1 MLLSDLGRM
10 GNIFNTWHEM
20 DRLHREMNRL
30 FSGRSLPFSREY
42 PAINLWSSG
51 DNVIVIAEI
60 PGIDSKD
67 LDISV
72 EGDILTVSGVRGHEE
87 LTENE
92 KYHRQE
98 RPHGRFRRNVRLPFR
113 VDPQKVDAV
122 YEKGIVKITLPRLEQ
137 DKPKKI
143 SIKTE

>member
-10 GNIFNTWHEM
+10 GNIFDTWREM
-20 DRLHREMNRL
+20 DRLHHEMNRL

-42 PAINLWSSG
+42 PAINLWSSE
-51 DNVIVIAEI
+51 DDVIVTAEI
-60 PGIDSKD
+60 PGIDSNE

-72 EGDILTVSGVRGHEE
+72 EGDILTVSGVRGHEI
-87 LTENE
+87 LKENE

-98 RPHGRFRRNVRLPFR
+98 RAHGRFRRNVRLPFR
-113 VDPQKVDAV
+113 VDPQKVEAL
-122 YEKGIVKITLPRLEQ
+122 YERGVLKIVLPRLEQ

-143 SIKTE
+143 SIKVE

>member
-10 GNIFNTWHEM
+10 GNIFDTWHEM

-42 PAINLWSSG
+42 PAINLWGSE

-87 LTENE
+87 LRENE

-98 RPHGRFRRNVRLPFR
+98 RSHGRFRRNVRLPFR
-113 VDPQKVDAV
+113 VDPQKVNAV